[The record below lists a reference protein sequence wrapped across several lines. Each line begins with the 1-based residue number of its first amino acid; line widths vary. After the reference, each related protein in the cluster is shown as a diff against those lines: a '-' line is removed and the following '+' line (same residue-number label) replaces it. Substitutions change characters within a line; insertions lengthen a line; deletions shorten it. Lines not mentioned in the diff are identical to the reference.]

1 MIDPSK
7 VPVTQFTAPD
17 TIRLISTAYIDE
29 PAIQPLADNPDE
41 LAFLEELEGMTSGCR
56 NYEEGRGLPLPARVS
71 ANELLTEQSG
81 YGWTYVNAAF
91 CYTRSTGNRFNG
103 PDRGA
108 WYAAWGD
115 QAIETAQQEVCWH
128 LTRELE
134 AIGIFENLTAYREL
148 VAGFTTGLHD
158 LRDIDDEVLFNTDPT
173 IAYPASKALATQL
186 IGMGSNGVLYPSVR
200 RREGHCLASFRP
212 NNVQNIRQGSTW
224 MFEWAGTPSPSITQS
239 NL

>member
-1 MIDPSK
+1 MIDPNQ

-29 PAIQPLADNPDE
+29 PAIQPLADDPDE
-41 LAFLEELEGMTSGCR
+41 LAFLEELEGMTSGR
-56 NYEEGRGLPLPARVS
+56 QGRGVPLPAGVS
-71 ANELLTEQSG
+71 PNELLTEQSG

-115 QAIETAQQEVCWH
+115 QAIETAQQEVSWH

-134 AIGIFENLTAYREL
+134 AVGIFENLTAYREL

-158 LRDIDDEVLFNTDPT
+158 LRDIEDEVLFNTDPT
-173 IAYPASKALATQL
+173 IAYPASQALAGQL
-186 IGMGSNGVLYPSVR
+186 MGIGSNGVLYSSVR
-200 RREGHCLASFRP
+200 RPEGQCLASFKP
-212 NNVQNIRQGSTW
+212 NIVQNIRQGSTW
-224 MFEWAGTPSPSITQS
+224 VFEWDGLPTPKITQS

>member
-1 MIDPSK
+1 MIDPNQ

-41 LAFLEELEGMTSGCR
+41 MAFLEELEGMTSGR
-56 NYEEGRGLPLPARVS
+56 QGRGVPLPAGVS
-71 ANELLTEQSG
+71 PNELLSEQSG

-134 AIGIFENLTAYREL
+134 AVGIFENLTAYREL
-148 VAGFTTGLHD
+148 VAGFTTRLHN
-158 LRDIDDEVLFNTDPT
+158 LRDIDDEVLFNTDPM
-173 IAYPASKALATQL
+173 IAYPTSQALAGQL
-186 IGMGSNGVLYPSVR
+186 IGIGSNGVLYPSVR
-200 RREGHCLASFRP
+200 RPEGHCLASFKP
-212 NNVQNIRQGSTW
+212 NIVQNIRQGSTW
-224 MFEWAGTPSPSITQS
+224 VFEWSGSMDPSISKAETDAK
-239 NL
+239 

>member
-1 MIDPSK
+1 MIDPSQ
-7 VPVTQFTAPD
+7 VPVTQFTEPD

-29 PAIQPLADNPDE
+29 PAIQPLADDPDE
-41 LAFLEELEGMTSGCR
+41 LAFLEELEGMTSGR
-56 NYEEGRGLPLPARVS
+56 QGRGVPLPAGVS
-71 ANELLTEQSG
+71 ANELLSEQSG
-81 YGWTYVNAAF
+81 YGWTYVNTAF

-115 QAIETAQQEVCWH
+115 QAIETAQQEVSWH

-134 AIGIFENLTAYREL
+134 AVGNFENLTTYREL

-158 LRDIDDEVLFNTDPT
+158 LRDIDDEVLFNNDPA
-173 IAYPASKALATQL
+173 IAYPVSQALAAQL

-200 RREGHCLASFRP
+200 CPEGHCLASFKP
-212 NNVQNIRQGSTW
+212 NIVQNIRQGSTW
-224 MFEWAGTPSPSITQS
+224 MFEWDGTPAPKITQS

>member
-1 MIDPSK
+1 MIDPNQ

-29 PAIQPLADNPDE
+29 PAIQPLADDPDE
-41 LAFLEELEGMTSGCR
+41 LAFLEELEGMTSAR
-56 NYEEGRGLPLPARVS
+56 QGRGVPLPAGVS
-71 ANELLTEQSG
+71 PNELQTEQSG

-115 QAIETAQQEVCWH
+115 QAIETAQQEVSWH

-134 AIGIFENLTAYREL
+134 AVGIFENLTTYREL
-148 VAGFTTGLHD
+148 IAGFTTGLHD
-158 LRDIDDEVLFNTDPT
+158 LRDIADEVLFNTDPT
-173 IAYPASKALATQL
+173 IAYPASQALAGQL
-186 IGMGSNGVLYPSVR
+186 RGIGSNGVLYPSAR
-200 RREGHCLASFRP
+200 RPEGHCLASFRP
-212 NNVQNIRQGSTW
+212 SNVQNIRQGSTW
-224 MFEWAGTPSPSITQS
+224 MFEWGGKPAPTISLSET
-239 NL
+239 